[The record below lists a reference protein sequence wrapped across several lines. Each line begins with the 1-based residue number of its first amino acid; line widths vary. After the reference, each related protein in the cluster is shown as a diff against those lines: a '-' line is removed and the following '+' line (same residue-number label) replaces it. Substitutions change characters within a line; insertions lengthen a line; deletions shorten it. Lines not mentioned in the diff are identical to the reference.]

1 MRNYLPILLAFSIV
15 LLATAIAF
23 CQALAPVNQDESK
36 VPTFT
41 LPDPLVLADGA
52 KVTDAETWRTKR
64 RPEILKLFQTNV
76 YGRSPGPLAATTFKV
91 FEQDAKALGGKAT
104 RKQVAVLFAGKEDGP
119 RMDLLIYLPNG
130 AAGPVPI
137 FVGLNFEGNHTVN
150 PDPAIKLAEIWSAPK
165 GAPPARKMAEPGTRG
180 KQASQW
186 AVETILARG
195 YGLATAYYGDIEP
208 DFRDPFKLGV
218 HALFFKE
225 GQTAPQADE
234 WGSIGAWAWGLG
246 RAVDYFQT
254 DRDIDAK
261 RVCLMGHS
269 RLGKTALWAGA
280 QDERF
285 ALVISND
292 SGCGGASLA
301 RRGFGETVERIN
313 SVFPHWFCGNY
324 KKYGRAVND
333 LPVDMHMLIAL
344 VAPRPVYVASAQQDL
359 WADPKGEFLSAKG
372 ADGVYRLLGTD
383 GMSAAEMPGVSQPVA
398 STIGYHIRPGKHD
411 VTDYD
416 WKCYLDF
423 ADRHLPA
430 KTR

>member
-1 MRNYLPILLAFSIV
+1 MRNQLPALLAFSIV
-15 LLATAIAF
+15 LLAAAIAF
-23 CQALAPVNQDESK
+23 CQQIAPPNQDESK
-36 VPTFT
+36 VPKYT
-41 LPDPLVLADGA
+41 LPDPLVLADGT
-52 KVTDAETWRTKR
+52 KVADAETWRTKR
-64 RPEILKLFQTNV
+64 RPEILNLFQTQV
-76 YGRSPGPLAATTFKV
+76 YGRSPGPLASTTYKV

-130 AAGPVPI
+130 TAGPVPM
-137 FVGLNFEGNHTVN
+137 FLGLNFNGNHTIHA
-150 PDPAIKLAEIWSAPK
+150 DPAIKLAELWTTPK
-165 GAPPARKMAEPGTRG
+165 GAPPARQTAPADTRG
-180 KQASQW
+180 KDASCW
-186 AVETILARG
+186 AVEMILARG

-208 DFRDPFKLGV
+208 DFRDPFRLGV

-225 GQTAPQADE
+225 GQTAPAADE
-234 WGSIGAWAWGLG
+234 WGSIGGWAWGLG
-246 RAVDYFQT
+246 RAVDYCQT

-261 RVCLMGHS
+261 RICLMGHS

-285 ALVISND
+285 AIVISND

-313 SVFPHWFCGNY
+313 AVFPHWFCGNY
-324 KKYGRAVND
+324 KKYGRAIND
-333 LPVDMHMLIAL
+333 MPVDMHMLIAL
-344 VAPRPVYVASAQQDL
+344 MAPRPVYVASAEQDL

-383 GMSAAEMPGVSQPVA
+383 GMSAAQMPGVSQPVT

-430 KTR
+430 RK